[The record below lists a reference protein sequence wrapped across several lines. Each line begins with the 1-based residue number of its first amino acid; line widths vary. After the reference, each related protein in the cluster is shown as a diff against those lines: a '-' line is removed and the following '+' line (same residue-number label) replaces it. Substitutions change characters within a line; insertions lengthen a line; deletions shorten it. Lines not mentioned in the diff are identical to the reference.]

1 MKKTFLLLFTP
12 PKQGPELVFSFLDSK
27 SEISDWHAPFPNGV
41 FVVSDLDSDRLGD
54 VLRDG
59 MGSEWF
65 IVTELRFD
73 QRGTSLSGWLPTA
86 SWDFLGRHSEENWQ
100 QRHKQPA

>member
-12 PKQGPELVFSFLDSK
+12 ANHGSESVFSFLDSK
-27 SEISDWHAPFPNGV
+27 SEISDWHSPFPNGA
-41 FVVSDLDSDRLGD
+41 FVVSDLDSDRLRD
-54 VLRDG
+54 MLREG

-73 QRGTSLSGWLPTA
+73 ERGTSLSGLLPTA
-86 SWDFLGRHSEENWQ
+86 SWDFLGRHSEENWP